1 MTQEQ
6 RDWLEKNNLDPTI
19 YDIDAEG
26 NVFENPV
33 ERMSKMRAAL
43 TSAAASTVPSLGG
56 VAGAIP
62 GAELGATLLAPL
74 GPVGMFAGGVIG
86 GLAGAFGGSYLT
98 QKAQQAALEKYAPS
112 ALEEVARA
120 QEEQPGASFVG
131 GLAPT
136 ALTMRPSTQG
146 LSGLLRPTVRGT
158 TIREAITK
166 PEFIAPASNV
176 AINVG
181 QAGAGQAINVARG
194 GEFSFPEFATEAAVG
209 TLFNRPTRLGRR
221 LGLPDLPETP
231 EPQKTDLARAR
242 MLAERP
248 TEFAT
253 PREERLGIGK
263 ELEAPQRYFEEGEP
277 VTEKARAK
285 EYADWWKS
293 QTEPTTDLIKQAAD
307 SVKVRIPK
315 ERINEL
321 ANDPDVARVIND
333 PTTLPEF
340 VAKQSQDALQD
351 AYENAMRERKLR
363 ERFLT
368 AEERADIAKMEEYR
382 TMAGEQRAAREAQ
395 VFEGITKDAQDLL
408 RKVDEGGVPGFITNN
423 LRRIASDNGITIEGA
438 DTPNSVI
445 SKIRAK
451 ATAAAEVPQ
460 WMRPTPEDIAK
471 AERIQKE
478 NIDTA
483 KLEEGMAAQEL
494 LDEAKQRRDP
504 QAIVAA
510 REIYNDVASRLQRG
524 EGEKLITQADIDAAA
539 QIAAR
544 RGLKIELDTPF
555 TGSGR
560 VRGMYLVNKET
571 GNRIVRIN
579 PLTATPDTAIH
590 EIGHDIFRGV
600 TNPSMRKS
608 LLETAQDTPAFKSEL
623 AARQQE
629 VQQGLITQQEARNLA
644 LEEGVIQAFGEQMP
658 NINRGE
664 LRSWF
669 QAFKASTKQLITGK
683 LSPEDAIAW
692 LHYASTESVPW
703 KGVAVPKATEQR
715 MQRGEEQPKTISE
728 RRADAFERLKQSVP
742 GSQAEMME
750 SGRIFSPDVM
760 AQLDALQAGGTL
772 DREALQAAINRDI
785 PVRKIS
791 EFSKKLL
798 PDFQT
803 IRDSLSDPRKKA
815 NVGRLSEIPAGSEM
829 TLRQDVPAMTDFGV
843 GVVTGTSGDVT
854 TYEPFIR
861 VRNIKMVPTKGME
874 TQSLKIGAGAA
885 KSPTIVAKGIKHESQ
900 TIPKDINTWT
910 QVGFNP
916 DRHSYFYDK
925 ADGVT
930 PILGGDD
937 AVQIGN
943 TVFVKNP
950 QTGDPTSFR
959 YQRERMRGLSERVAA
974 SEEYP
979 SEVRKEIM
987 TSPESFYEQQRVERE
1002 INLAA
1007 KKTNLQLESDVVDS
1021 GSNTRTI
1028 SGAELFRRSLE
1039 RGDTEGANQIIKSLA
1054 KAGTTWGQLINQFKL
1069 IKGSTPEGVVY
1080 LVQKSLADQKRKD
1093 MTSKQMQ
1100 TLVET
1105 SQKYLAAKDT
1115 LNAAKDRAAI
1125 AFESNDPNQIYKS
1138 AAEWDAA
1145 DALRLKADM
1154 DLVETIARI
1163 NPSSASDLFISMIQ
1177 GSVMAP
1183 ISIVRNV
1190 MGNALAMPS
1199 RMASATIAASIDN
1212 VISGNKNNPFSVRAN
1227 VVDRMRAM
1235 ADSLPEF
1242 KRVLLKGS
1250 NASPY
1255 EINADIGN
1263 PLNFQR
1269 AWSNIIDAWADKNSG
1284 YLQRLKNIG
1293 IRNIAEATV
1302 GVMPDIMLRLTQATD
1317 LPFRQSSR
1325 AAIISEL
1332 GRRNGLSEAQLKLA
1346 IKDPENFLISDKA
1359 KADGRKGFTRDDI
1372 DVIENESAR
1381 SVFQQDNAATRAVAG
1396 INRFIKEETGP
1407 IGYIPYRLIS
1417 LFQKTPINVAAEA
1430 LQYTPAGLLQFA
1442 DWKNMSVRERNQAI
1456 GKVVVGG
1463 MVMTGF
1469 TYLYDKGV
1477 ITPNLDTPGET
1488 NKARELAKAGGVM
1501 PPGTIN
1507 MSGLRRLFNGEDPAF
1522 RPGDTIKDLS
1532 AFGTAGALGIIV
1544 GSAKRIQERS
1554 RTDQPDVTSMLK
1566 GGYESGVNFIMEQ
1579 QFLKGTSNFLKLLSQ
1594 ESEATMERF
1603 IKDLNI
1609 TALAPIAPATLGSIR
1624 RAQREYLPVTGG
1636 EGILK
1641 DTVNELNQRY
1651 AALKFIFPGAQIPGT
1666 KDPDAMPMRRNL
1678 WGEPVKQTAKNGNP
1692 WIDQFVDFW
1701 NRREIDA
1708 DPLNAS
1714 IYRVWRRT
1722 ADNRVIPSIP
1732 NPEITVRNQTYQ
1744 KLSPEQFDRY
1754 AQLVGYYRRMY
1765 SERAFMSGAYQQ
1777 RGDEA
1782 RIKILSDAYQRGLD
1796 HGKRRFLMELRQSGQ
1811 QLTPI
1816 ARRRGFEE

>member
-62 GAELGATLLAPL
+62 GAEAGAALLAPL
-74 GPVGMFAGGVIG
+74 GPVGMFAGGAIG

-194 GEFSFPEFATEAAVG
+194 GEFSLPEFATEAAVG

-351 AYENAMRERKLR
+351 AYENVMRERKLR
-363 ERFLT
+363 ERFLS
-368 AEERADIAKMEEYR
+368 AEEVKMEEYR
-382 TMAGEQRAAREAQ
+382 RMAEEQRAAREEA
-395 VFEGITKDAQDLL
+395 A
-408 RKVDEGGVPGFITNN
+408 
-423 LRRIASDNGITIEGA
+423 RIAALPGA
-438 DTPNSVI
+438 ELP
-445 SKIRAK
+445 
-451 ATAAAEVPQ
+451 E

-560 VRGMYLVNKET
+560 VRGMYLSDKKT

-590 EIGHDIFRGV
+590 EIGHDIFSGV

-703 KGVAVPKATEQR
+703 KGVVAPKATEQR
-715 MQRGEEQPKTISE
+715 MQRAEGNMPSDADYLSAVKSGDMAAAQRMVDEAAKAAGYTVGPVYHGTSAEFTEFKPSRVGNFGPGIYVAFDEGSATSYAKRIGGNKVLKAYAMAKNPIIGKDATDAANKLFEMFPGATDAETIQK
-728 RRADAFERLKQSVP
+728 AKDAGF
-742 GSQAEMME
+742 
-750 SGRIFSPDVM
+750 
-760 AQLDALQAGGTL
+760 DAVIASGTL
-772 DREALQAAINRDI
+772 KTKFGDSPAQMSVFDPSQIKSADPITRDDSGNVI
-785 PVRKIS
+785 PLSQR
-791 EFSKKLL
+791 
-798 PDFQT
+798 FQ
-803 IRDSLSDPRKKA
+803 SSSA
-815 NVGRLSEIPAGSEM
+815 
-829 TLRQDVPAMTDFGV
+829 
-843 GVVTGTSGDVT
+843 
-854 TYEPFIR
+854 
-861 VRNIKMVPTKGME
+861 
-874 TQSLKIGAGAA
+874 
-885 KSPTIVAKGIKHESQ
+885 
-900 TIPKDINTWT
+900 DI
-910 QVGFNP
+910 
-916 DRHSYFYDK
+916 
-925 ADGVT
+925 
-930 PILGGDD
+930 
-937 AVQIGN
+937 
-943 TVFVKNP
+943 
-950 QTGDPTSFR
+950 R
-959 YQRERMRGLSERVAA
+959 YQRGEERTRKFAGRVAT
-974 SEEYP
+974 SEEVP
-979 SEVRKEIM
+979 AEVRQTVAE
-987 TSPESFYEQQRVERE
+987 SPESRYEGQSVTAEAEAARTKTDRQ
-1002 INLAA
+1002 LA
-1007 KKTNLQLESDVVDS
+1007 NDIIDPE
-1021 GSNTRTI
+1021 SNTRVI
-1028 SGAELFRRSLE
+1028 SAMEQFNRQIAS
-1039 RGDTEGANQIIKSLA
+1039 GDMEGAGTTAINIAKS
-1054 KAGTTWGQLINQFKL
+1054 GTTWGQLINQFKL
-1069 IKGSTPEGVVY
+1069 LKSASREGVIQ
-1080 LVQKSLADQKRKD
+1080 LVTKSLETQKRAPMTDKQKLMLGNAMDSYRIAQDALIVAKRNAAGAFESNNPAEIQKSLA
-1093 MTSKQMQ
+1093 
-1100 TLVET
+1100 
-1105 SQKYLAAKDT
+1105 
-1115 LNAAKDRAAI
+1115 
-1125 AFESNDPNQIYKS
+1125 
-1138 AAEWDAA
+1138 EWNAA
-1145 DALRLKADM
+1145 DALRMKADV
-1154 DLVETIARI
+1154 DLNETIARI
-1163 NPSSASDLFISMIQ
+1163 NPSSAADLFISLVQ

-1183 ISIVRNV
+1183 LSIVRNV
-1190 MGNALAMPS
+1190 MGNALAIPTRTLAGVTS
-1199 RMASATIAASIDN
+1199 SLIDLALT
-1212 VISGNKNNPFSVRAN
+1212 GNKNNAFGIRAN
-1227 VVDRMRAM
+1227 TIDRIKAFI
-1235 ADSLPEF
+1235 DSLPAA
-1242 KRVLLKGS
+1242 KKAILKGS
-1250 NASPY
+1250 NANPY
-1255 EINADIGN
+1255 ELGTDIGN

-1269 AWSNIIDAWADKNSG
+1269 AWKNLYEAMSG
-1284 YLQRLKNIG
+1284 NYSGNVA
-1293 IRNIAEATV
+1293 RNIVEATV
-1302 GVMPDIMLRLTQATD
+1302 GAMPDIMLRLTQATD

-1332 GRRNGLSEAQLKLA
+1332 GRNNGLSDAQIKLA
-1346 IKDPENFLISDKA
+1346 LKDPEAFLITPEARQK
-1359 KADGRKGFTRDDI
+1359 GRKGFTAQDI
-1372 DVIENESAR
+1372 DTIENEAAR
-1381 SVFQQDNAATRAVAG
+1381 AVFQQDNFATRMVAG
-1396 INRFIKEETGP
+1396 INRFIKQEAGSSV
-1407 IGYIPYRLIS
+1407 YIPYRLIS

-1430 LQYTPAGLLQFA
+1430 LQFTPAALLQGFN
-1442 DWKNMSVRERNQAI
+1442 WKNMTPRERNQA
-1456 GKVVVGG
+1456 VGRLIVG
-1463 MVMTGF
+1463 SMVMGAF
-1469 TYLYDKGV
+1469 YYLYDKGI

-1507 MSGLRRLFNGEDPAF
+1507 VSALRRMLKGEDSAF
-1522 RPGDTIKDLS
+1522 RPGDIVKDLS
-1532 AFGTAGALGIIV
+1532 ALGTAGALGIIV
-1544 GSAKRIQERS
+1544 GSSKRIAERA
-1554 RTDQPDVTSMLK
+1554 RIDEPDLFAIGK
-1566 GGYESGVNFIMEQ
+1566 GSFLSGVNFIMEQ
-1579 QFLKGTSNFLKLLSQ
+1579 QFLKGTSEFIKLLSQ
-1594 ESEATMERF
+1594 ESEASLERF
-1603 IKDLNI
+1603 IKSLNV
-1609 TALAPIAPATLGSIR
+1609 TAASPIAPATLGSIR

-1641 DTVNELNQRY
+1641 DTINDLNQRY
-1651 AALKFIFPGAQIPGT
+1651 AALRLIIPGAQIPGT
-1666 KDPDAMPMRRNL
+1666 KDPDAMPVRRNL
-1678 WGEPVKQTAKNGNP
+1678 WGEAVKQTPKGSNP

-1722 ADNRVIPSIP
+1722 ADNSVIPSVP
-1732 NPEITVRNQTYQ
+1732 NPQITYKNRTFERMTPDQY
-1744 KLSPEQFDRY
+1744 DRY
-1754 AQLVGYYRRMY
+1754 TQLVGYYRRMFA
-1765 SERAFMSGAYQQ
+1765 ERAFMSGAYQQ

-1782 RIKILSDAYQRGLD
+1782 RIKFLSEAYDKGLTYA
-1796 HGKRRFLMELRQSGQ
+1796 KKRFLMELAKTGQ
-1811 QLTPI
+1811 TLTPV
-1816 ARRRGFEE
+1816 APRRGFEE

>member
-62 GAELGATLLAPL
+62 GAEAGAALLAPL
-74 GPVGMFAGGVIG
+74 GPVGMFAGGAIG

-194 GEFSFPEFATEAAVG
+194 GEFSLPEFATEAAVG

-351 AYENAMRERKLR
+351 AYENVMRERKLR
-363 ERFLT
+363 ERFLS
-368 AEERADIAKMEEYR
+368 AEEVKMEEYR
-382 TMAGEQRAAREAQ
+382 RMAEEQRAAREEA
-395 VFEGITKDAQDLL
+395 A
-408 RKVDEGGVPGFITNN
+408 
-423 LRRIASDNGITIEGA
+423 RIAALPGA
-438 DTPNSVI
+438 ELP
-445 SKIRAK
+445 
-451 ATAAAEVPQ
+451 E

-560 VRGMYLVNKET
+560 VRGMYLSDKKT

-590 EIGHDIFRGV
+590 EIGHDIFSGV

-703 KGVAVPKATEQR
+703 KGVVAPKATEQR
-715 MQRGEEQPKTISE
+715 MQRAEGNMPSDADYLSAVKSGDMAAAQRMVDEAAKAAGYTVGPVYHGTSAEFTEFKPSRVGNFGPGIYVAFDEGSATSYAKRIGGNKVLKAYAMAKNPIIGKDATDAANKLFEMFPGATDAETIQK
-728 RRADAFERLKQSVP
+728 AKDAGF
-742 GSQAEMME
+742 
-750 SGRIFSPDVM
+750 
-760 AQLDALQAGGTL
+760 DAVIASGTL
-772 DREALQAAINRDI
+772 KTKFGDSPAQMSVFDPSQIKSAEPITRDNSGNVI
-785 PVRKIS
+785 PLSQR
-791 EFSKKLL
+791 
-798 PDFQT
+798 FQ
-803 IRDSLSDPRKKA
+803 
-815 NVGRLSEIPAGSEM
+815 
-829 TLRQDVPAMTDFGV
+829 
-843 GVVTGTSGDVT
+843 
-854 TYEPFIR
+854 
-861 VRNIKMVPTKGME
+861 
-874 TQSLKIGAGAA
+874 QSSA
-885 KSPTIVAKGIKHESQ
+885 
-900 TIPKDINTWT
+900 DI
-910 QVGFNP
+910 
-916 DRHSYFYDK
+916 
-925 ADGVT
+925 
-930 PILGGDD
+930 
-937 AVQIGN
+937 
-943 TVFVKNP
+943 
-950 QTGDPTSFR
+950 R

-979 SEVRKEIM
+979 SEIRKEIM

-1002 INLAA
+1002 TNLAA

-1105 SQKYLAAKDT
+1105 SNKYLAAKDA

-1359 KADGRKGFTRDDI
+1359 KAEGRKGFTRDDI

-1430 LQYTPAGLLQFA
+1430 LQYTPAGLLQFS

-1782 RIKILSDAYQRGLD
+1782 RIRILSDAYQRGLD

>member
-1 MTQEQ
+1 
-6 RDWLEKNNLDPTI
+6 
-19 YDIDAEG
+19 
-26 NVFENPV
+26 
-33 ERMSKMRAAL
+33 MRLVVQLVPQSEVLSGAL
-43 TSAAASTVPSLGG
+43 TGG
-56 VAGAIP
+56 
-62 GAELGATLLAPL
+62 
-74 GPVGMFAGGVIG
+74 
-86 GLAGAFGGSYLT
+86 FGGSYLT
-98 QKAQQAALEKYAPS
+98 GKAQEAALEKYAPE
-112 ALEEVARA
+112 AIEQIARA

-146 LSGLLRPTVRGT
+146 LSGLLRPTVRGK
-158 TIREAITK
+158 TIREAITS
-166 PEFIAPASNV
+166 PEFVAPASNV
-176 AINVG
+176 AVNVA
-181 QAGAGQAINVARG
+181 QAGAGQALNVARG
-194 GEFSFPEFATEAAVG
+194 GEFSLPEFATEAAVG
-209 TLFNRPTRLGRR
+209 TLFNRPTRLGRK
-221 LGLPDLPETP
+221 LGLPDLPEAP
-231 EPQKTDLARAR
+231 EAQKTDLERAR
-242 MLAERP
+242 LMAERP
-248 TEFAT
+248 EEFVT
-253 PREERLGIGK
+253 PREERLGIGR
-263 ELEAPQRYFEEGEP
+263 EREARQQYFEEGEP

-293 QTEPTTDLIKQAAD
+293 ETEPTADLIKQAAE
-307 SVKVRIPK
+307 SVKIKIPR

-321 ANDPDVARVIND
+321 ANDPDVSRVIND

-351 AYENAMRERKLR
+351 AYENASAQNE
-363 ERFLT
+363 T
-368 AEERADIAKMEEYR
+368 AKTKAYQNITDD
-382 TMAGEQRAAREAQ
+382 AAE
-395 VFEGITKDAQDLL
+395 LL
-408 RKVDEGGVPGFITNN
+408 AKVDQGGVPGFITNN
-423 LRRIASDNGITIEGA
+423 LKKIAEKNGITIDGS

-445 SKIRAK
+445 EKLRAK
-451 ATAAAEVPQ
+451 SRSYQETPE
-460 WMRPTPEDIAK
+460 WMRPTQEDITK
-471 AERIQKE
+471 AETIQKQNE
-478 NIDTA
+478 EA
-483 KLEEGMAAQEL
+483 GLMEEGMAAQEL
-494 LDEAKQRRDP
+494 LNEQKKRRNKQGI
-504 QAIVAA
+504 AAA
-510 REIYNDVASRLQRG
+510 REIYNDIYSRFQRG
-524 EGEKLITQADIDAAA
+524 EGEPRISQADVDSAAK
-539 QIAAR
+539 IAAR
-544 RGLKIELDTPF
+544 RGLKIELDRAYS
-555 TGSGR
+555 GSR
-560 VRGMYLVNKET
+560 EVRGMYMVNPDT
-571 GNRIVRIN
+571 GDRIVRVN
-579 PLTATPDTAIH
+579 PLMATPDTAIH

-608 LLETAQDTPAFKSEL
+608 LLETAMDTPAFKSEM
-623 AARQQE
+623 AARQAE
-629 VQQGLITQQEARNLA
+629 VAQGLLSPQRAKEIA

-658 NINRGE
+658 NINRSE

-669 QAFKASTKQLITGK
+669 QAFKASAKQLVTGR
-683 LSPEDAIAW
+683 LSPDDAIAW
-692 LHYASTESVPW
+692 LHYASTEAVPW
-703 KGVAVPKATEQR
+703 KGVVAPKATEQR
-715 MQRGEEQPKTISE
+715 MQRGEGNIPSDTDYLSAVKSGDTAAAQRMVDEAAKAAGYTVGPVWHSTNAGDFNSFKTKTGAFFTDIKEASSIFGDTSRPYYLKIKNPTEQGSASSDVLGSDIVRLKNAGHDAVTGFISLPE
-728 RRADAFERLKQSVP
+728 ERLSYFRQKYGKVPDEYVVFDPNQIKSTEAITRDSAGNIIPLSKRFQS
-742 GSQAEMME
+742 E
-750 SGRIFSPDVM
+750 SPD
-760 AQLDALQAGGTL
+760 
-772 DREALQAAINRDI
+772 I
-785 PVRKIS
+785 
-791 EFSKKLL
+791 
-798 PDFQT
+798 
-803 IRDSLSDPRKKA
+803 
-815 NVGRLSEIPAGSEM
+815 
-829 TLRQDVPAMTDFGV
+829 
-843 GVVTGTSGDVT
+843 
-854 TYEPFIR
+854 
-861 VRNIKMVPTKGME
+861 
-874 TQSLKIGAGAA
+874 
-885 KSPTIVAKGIKHESQ
+885 
-900 TIPKDINTWT
+900 
-910 QVGFNP
+910 
-916 DRHSYFYDK
+916 
-925 ADGVT
+925 
-930 PILGGDD
+930 
-937 AVQIGN
+937 
-943 TVFVKNP
+943 
-950 QTGDPTSFR
+950 R
-959 YQRERMRGLSERVAA
+959 YQRGEEKTRKFAGRVAA
-974 SEEYP
+974 SEEVP
-979 SEVRKEIM
+979 AEVRRTVAE
-987 TSPESFYEQQRVERE
+987 SPESRYEGQSVTAEAEAARTKTDRQ
-1002 INLAA
+1002 LA
-1007 KKTNLQLESDVVDS
+1007 NDIIDPE
-1021 GSNTRTI
+1021 SNTRVI
-1028 SGAELFRRSLE
+1028 SAMEQFNRQIAS
-1039 RGDTEGANQIIKSLA
+1039 GDMEGAGTTAINIAKS
-1054 KAGTTWGQLINQFKL
+1054 GTTWGQLINQFKL

-1105 SQKYLAAKDT
+1105 SNKYLAAKDA

-1125 AFESNDPNQIYKS
+1125 AFESNDTNQIYKS

-1359 KADGRKGFTRDDI
+1359 KAEGRKGFTRNDI

-1430 LQYTPAGLLQFA
+1430 LQYTPAGLLQFS

-1579 QFLKGTSNFLKLLSQ
+1579 QFLKDTSNFLKLLSQ

-1782 RIKILSDAYQRGLD
+1782 RIRILSDAYQRGLD

-1811 QLTPI
+1811 QLTPV

>member
-74 GPVGMFAGGVIG
+74 GPVGMFAGGAIG

-98 QKAQQAALEKYAPS
+98 QKAQQAALEKYAPG

-242 MLAERP
+242 MLSERP

-253 PREERLGIGK
+253 RREERLGIGK

-382 TMAGEQRAAREAQ
+382 TMAGEQRAAREEA
-395 VFEGITKDAQDLL
+395 A
-408 RKVDEGGVPGFITNN
+408 RP
-423 LRRIASDNGITIEGA
+423 GA
-438 DTPNSVI
+438 DLP
-445 SKIRAK
+445 
-451 ATAAAEVPQ
+451 E

-504 QAIVAA
+504 QAIFAA

-560 VRGMYLVNKET
+560 VRGMYLVDKET

-703 KGVAVPKATEQR
+703 KGVAVPKAREQR
-715 MQRGEEQPKTISE
+715 MQRGGGISASMDADYLSAVKAGDTAKAQQMVDEAAKAAGYTVGPVWHGSDKTFTEFKTSRGSYFTDDPNTAKVFGENVSPYYLKLKNPFNETPDLMSSE
-728 RRADAFERLKQSVP
+728 INS
-742 GSQAEMME
+742 
-750 SGRIFSPDVM
+750 
-760 AQLDALQAGGTL
+760 
-772 DREALQAAINRDI
+772 REANNLFKLGYDGIVGTVAGIG
-785 PVRKIS
+785 
-791 EFSKKLL
+791 KK
-798 PDFQT
+798 
-803 IRDSLSDPRKKA
+803 
-815 NVGRLSEIPAGSEM
+815 E
-829 TLRQDVPAMTDFGV
+829 
-843 GVVTGTSGDVT
+843 
-854 TYEPFIR
+854 Y
-861 VRNIKMVPTKGME
+861 
-874 TQSLKIGAGAA
+874 
-885 KSPTIVAKGIKHESQ
+885 
-900 TIPKDINTWT
+900 
-910 QVGFNP
+910 
-916 DRHSYFYDK
+916 
-925 ADGVT
+925 
-930 PILGGDD
+930 
-937 AVQIGN
+937 AV
-943 TVFVKNP
+943 F
-950 QTGDPTSFR
+950 DPTQIKSANPITRDNSGNVIPLSQRFQQGSADIR
-959 YQRERMRGLSERVAA
+959 YQRERMRGLSERVSA

-979 SEVRKEIM
+979 SEIRKEIM
-987 TSPESFYEQQRVERE
+987 TSPESFYEQQRVDRE
-1002 INLAA
+1002 VNLSDT
-1007 KKTNLQLESDVVDS
+1007 KTNLQLEADLVDPQ
-1021 GSNTRTI
+1021 SNTRTI
-1028 SGAELFRRSLE
+1028 SGAQLLKRSLA
-1039 RGDTEGANQIIKSLA
+1039 RGDSESANQIIKSLA
-1054 KAGTTWGQLINQFKL
+1054 KSGTSGGQLINQYKL
-1069 IKGSTPEGVVY
+1069 INGSTPEGIVY

-1105 SQKYLAAKDT
+1105 SNKYLAAKDA

-1212 VISGNKNNPFSVRAN
+1212 VISGNKNNPFSIRAN

-1346 IKDPENFLISDKA
+1346 VKDPENFLISDKA
-1359 KADGRKGFTRDDI
+1359 KAEGRKGFTRDDI

-1430 LQYTPAGLLQFA
+1430 LQYTPAGLLQFS

-1501 PPGTIN
+1501 PPGTLN
-1507 MSGLRRLFNGEDPAF
+1507 VSGLRRLFNGEDPAF

-1782 RIKILSDAYQRGLD
+1782 RIRILSDAYQRGLD

>member
-74 GPVGMFAGGVIG
+74 GPVGMFAGGAIG

-703 KGVAVPKATEQR
+703 KGVVAPKAREER
-715 MQRGEEQPKTISE
+715 MQRGGGISASMDADYLSAVKAGDTAKAQQMVDEAARKAGYVVGPVWHGTNSKFNEFKQTRDVGGDEYGKGFYFSEVKGVAERYGDNLVPAYLALKNPIKVGGAFADGDLWKKTNAEKRSDIATNAKAMGYDGVVRFARGIDDSE
-728 RRADAFERLKQSVP
+728 MLEIVAFDPTQIKSAEPITRDNSGNVIPLSQRFKQS
-742 GSQAEMME
+742 SA
-750 SGRIFSPDVM
+750 
-760 AQLDALQAGGTL
+760 
-772 DREALQAAINRDI
+772 DI
-785 PVRKIS
+785 
-791 EFSKKLL
+791 
-798 PDFQT
+798 
-803 IRDSLSDPRKKA
+803 
-815 NVGRLSEIPAGSEM
+815 
-829 TLRQDVPAMTDFGV
+829 
-843 GVVTGTSGDVT
+843 
-854 TYEPFIR
+854 
-861 VRNIKMVPTKGME
+861 
-874 TQSLKIGAGAA
+874 
-885 KSPTIVAKGIKHESQ
+885 
-900 TIPKDINTWT
+900 
-910 QVGFNP
+910 
-916 DRHSYFYDK
+916 
-925 ADGVT
+925 
-930 PILGGDD
+930 
-937 AVQIGN
+937 
-943 TVFVKNP
+943 
-950 QTGDPTSFR
+950 R

-979 SEVRKEIM
+979 SEIRKEIM
-987 TSPESFYEQQRVERE
+987 TSPESFYEQQRVDRE
-1002 INLAA
+1002 VNLSDT
-1007 KKTNLQLESDVVDS
+1007 KTNLQLEADLVDPQ
-1021 GSNTRTI
+1021 SNTRTI
-1028 SGAELFRRSLE
+1028 SGAQLLKRSLA
-1039 RGDTEGANQIIKSLA
+1039 RGDSESANQIIKSLA
-1054 KAGTTWGQLINQFKL
+1054 KSGTSGGQLINQYKL
-1069 IKGSTPEGVVY
+1069 INGSTPEGIVY

-1430 LQYTPAGLLQFA
+1430 LQYTPAGLLQFS

-1796 HGKRRFLMELRQSGQ
+1796 HGKRRFLTELRQSGQ